1 MKRILM
7 VLLLLPAL
15 LPAQKG
21 KKNVVQASQ
30 VTTSESTSANG
41 GSFEIDGDIKGV
53 PDNSLIFLA
62 GFSGTDT
69 LAKTTVQGGHFVLN
83 GKFENTDARILT
95 IPVLNRRMVLF
106 MGNDHIVIK
115 SDSTNFSDINIS
127 GSDANHDYEEFI
139 YHIKPLNDYVEYY
152 RSMLQAA
159 PTQVAK
165 DSIMISLNTAYSIY
179 QESVDRFIN
188 RKKNSPVSSLVLAYS
203 YDTDPNKDITLV
215 QKRYSLL
222 TGEALES
229 QFAKNLNLAVTRDK
243 VGAVGSPAIDF
254 TQTDTSG
261 TNVSLSQFKGKYVL
275 VDFWA
280 SWCRPCRM
288 ENPNV
293 VAAYNAFKD
302 KNFTI
307 LSVSLDESRQ
317 SWLNAIRNDRLTWTH
332 VSDLKYWSNE
342 AARQYN
348 VQSIPQNFL
357 IDPNGVI
364 VAKNLRGEALF
375 AKLKEL
381 LK

>member
-1 MKRILM
+1 MKRILI

-15 LPAQKG
+15 VPAQKG
-21 KKNVVQASQ
+21 KKTVAPASSEPIP
-30 VTTSESTSANG
+30 VTANNDG
-41 GSFEIDGDIKGV
+41 FEINGNLKGV
-53 PDNSLIFLA
+53 PDNSVVYLA

-69 LAKTTVQGGHFVLN
+69 ITRTTAHDGHFVLT
-83 GKFENTDARILT
+83 GKLNNTDARILN
-95 IPVLNRRMVLF
+95 IPSLSRRMVLF
-106 MGNDHIVIK
+106 MGNDHIFIK
-115 SDSTNFSDINIS
+115 ADSSNFNDINIS

-139 YHIKPLNDYVEYY
+139 YHIKPSNDYVEYY

-159 PTQVAK
+159 PTQTAK
-165 DSIMISLNTAYSIY
+165 DSIMISLNTAYNIY
-179 QESVDRFIN
+179 QESIDRFIS
-188 RKKNSPVSSLVLAYS
+188 RKKSSPVSSLVLAYS

-215 QKRYSLL
+215 QKRYNLL

-229 QFAKNLNLAVTRDK
+229 QFAKNLNVAITRDK
-243 VGAVGSPAIDF
+243 VGAIGSPAIDF
-254 TQTDTSG
+254 TQTDTAG
-261 TNVSLSQFKGKYVL
+261 NNISLSQFKGKYVL
-275 VDFWA
+275 LDFWA

-293 VAAYNAFKD
+293 VAAYNTFKD

-307 LSVSLDESRQ
+307 LSVSLDERRE
-317 SWLNAIRNDRLTWTH
+317 SWLNAIKTDRLNWTQ

-348 VQSIPQNFL
+348 IQSIPQNYL

-364 VAKNLRGEALF
+364 IAKNLRGEALIE
-375 AKLKEL
+375 KLKEV